1 MLTSSAAFTTS
12 EAFCVDETPRVIVFN
27 TKDDRD
33 VDNGGRHES
42 QALLTK
48 TSKPTSTTASVCGDE
63 IFDNDYYS
71 SLRTLQVVKRMR
83 YLTCIA
89 AIGGFLSGY
98 NTGVI
103 SGALLPLTRVFHLS
117 PEQEESIVTATIVSA
132 FIFSLWGGSM
142 NRVLGRRKT
151 IMNAAAV
158 FTIGAII
165 LFCAQNLLMLIIGE
179 VLLGIG
185 IGVESLTTPLYI
197 SEVARPRQRGMLV
210 SAYAFMVCFGQFS
223 GGYL

>member
-1 MLTSSAAFTTS
+1 M
-12 EAFCVDETPRVIVFN
+12 FN
-27 TKDDRD
+27 KDY
-33 VDNGGRHES
+33 DNIHVES
-42 QALLTK
+42 QPLLTP
-48 TSKPTSTTASVCGDE
+48 SNAAVDSR
-63 IFDNDYYS
+63 S
-71 SLRTLQVVKRMR
+71 SQVVKRMR

-117 PEQEESIVTATIVSA
+117 PEQEEFIVTSTIVSA
-132 FIFSLWGGSM
+132 FAFSLFGASL
-142 NRVLGRRKT
+142 NRIVGRRKT
-151 IMNAAAV
+151 IMKAAAV
-158 FTIGAII
+158 FTIGAVV
-165 LFCAQNLLMLIIGE
+165 LFSARNLLMLIVGE

-197 SEVARPRQRGMLV
+197 AEVAKPRQRGMLV

-223 GGYL
+223 GRFD

>member
-1 MLTSSAAFTTS
+1 MLTPTAAFTNS
-12 EAFCVDETPRVIVFN
+12 EAFGIDETPRVIVFN
-27 TKDDRD
+27 NNNRE
-33 VDNGGRHES
+33 VDCSHEES
-42 QALLTK
+42 QALLK
-48 TSKPTSTTASVCGDE
+48 RTSNRSHE
-63 IFDNDYYS
+63 IFDHDS
-71 SLRTLQVVKRMR
+71 RRRSRVLKRMR

-117 PEQEESIVTATIVSA
+117 PEEEESIVTANIVSA
-132 FIFSLWGGSM
+132 FIFSLLGGTM
-142 NRVLGRRKT
+142 NRIFGRRKT
-151 IMNAAAV
+151 IMKAAAV
-158 FTIGAII
+158 FAVGAIV
-165 LFCAQNLLMLIIGE
+165 LFCAQSLLMLIIGE

-197 SEVARPRQRGMLV
+197 SEVAKPRQRGMLV

-223 GGYL
+223 GMLRAFS